1 MLVVLVDRPTSNE
14 HEGLEDENN
23 DITKKAGTLIHK
35 EPDKEVAKTRAVIDL
50 FTAPFLVGSKKWS
63 DSIFF

>member
-14 HEGLEDENN
+14 RKRLEDEN
-23 DITKKAGTLIHK
+23 DYITKKAGTLIHK

-50 FTAPFLVGSKKWS
+50 STAPFLVGPKKWS